1 MKVLKLLIVDDVED
15 NRIVLRSICK
25 KLENFEIKEAID
37 GIEAVE
43 MTHEYKPHIILMDIM
58 MPRMD
63 GFEASKLIK
72 KLYPDTIIIAVTA
85 VVDPTMQTRMSQIG
99 VDTYITKPIDK
110 ELILFKLQ
118 SIGSALRAKYG
129 SFKPLS
135 KKKALN
141 PFNSDIRSYKMIFDI
156 SDSESMMD
164 FGMWLFEQCSH
175 KEVSTCGRFD
185 LIVELFYKLMRQGI
199 KNGSS
204 ISIIIEESYE
214 EVYITTIFKGDI
226 VIDDRIKTIT
236 QEFDAE
242 FIIEKNILCAK
253 LKKSVVECGNSKEV
267 PKKPITKE
275 IITEEKV
282 VVKEILSISDEEK
295 ELLRQSFSKKTSAKE
310 YVEDL
315 GGDVVEEILD
325 LASVDDEWSEKLGL
339 FEDTPDTKNLINF
352 ATMVLDVY
360 ARTMNS
366 LFEFS
371 ALAYALSSLSTFL
384 KTNANEIIKDEQK
397 VKTLIMLLKH
407 FALDLSSWRE
417 NIFIV
422 QNTQDI
428 HYLDSSFFSSC
439 MQIEGIICEK
449 ELGVDDE
456 NDMEFF

>member
-1 MKVLKLLIVDDVED
+1 MKVIKLLIVDDVED
-15 NRIVLRSICK
+15 NRIVLKSICK
-25 KLENFEIKEAID
+25 KLENFEIQEAAD
-37 GIEAVE
+37 GIEAIE
-43 MTHEYKPHIILMDIM
+43 TTHEYKPNIILMDIM

-85 VVDPTMQTRMSQIG
+85 VVDPVMQTRMSQIG

-110 ELILFKLQ
+110 ELIRFKLQ
-118 SIGSALRAKYG
+118 SIGSSIRAKYG
-129 SFKPLS
+129 SFKSLS
-135 KKKALN
+135 KKNALN
-141 PFNSDIRSYKMIFDI
+141 PFNSDIRSFKTIFDI
-156 SDSESMMD
+156 SDSDCMMD
-164 FGMWLFEQCSH
+164 FGMWLFEQCSQ
-175 KEVSTCGRFD
+175 KEVASCGRFD
-185 LIVELFYKLMRQGI
+185 LIVELFYKLMNQGI
-199 KNGSS
+199 RGGNA

-226 VIDDRIKTIT
+226 VIDDRIKTIVK
-236 QEFDAE
+236 EFNAE

-253 LKKSVVECGNSKEV
+253 LKKSIEYKNDDSVIE
-267 PKKPITKE
+267 KPIAKE
-275 IITEEKV
+275 IVTEEKAV
-282 VVKEILSISDEEK
+282 IKETLSISNEEK

-315 GGDVVEEILD
+315 GGDVIEEILD
-325 LASVDDEWSEKLGL
+325 LSSIDDEWSDKLGV
-339 FEDTPDTKNLINF
+339 FEDTPTTKNLINF
-352 ATMVLDVY
+352 STMVVDVY

-371 ALAYALSSLSTFL
+371 ALAYALSSLSIFL
-384 KTNANEIIKDEQK
+384 QTNADEITKDEQK
-397 VKTLIMLLKH
+397 VKTLVMLLKH